1 MKSKKQLQADVNNI
15 IETIEGYYDKLTDA
29 MCNGDS
35 SLERR
40 YQSRISMLESRK
52 EVLEWVLS

>member
-15 IETIEGYYDKLTDA
+15 IETIESYYDKLTDA

-40 YQSRISMLESRK
+40 YQSRISALESGK
-52 EVLEWVLS
+52 VV